1 MQNQALQRQVAF
13 AQQQVRNLGSQ
24 AYDQSTGACAP
35 QTSPYPPSSGYG
47 TGQYG
52 FQYGPNRD
60 IFPGLPQNAPWI
72 NAAGLVNPY
81 QVIQQNY
88 SPLGIRFALPLNGDA
103 ATISVF
109 PNHGLYYIAGVRVCN
124 ECDEVEIVRVT
135 TGGADLA
142 RNAAPFDAAAYNTIE
157 CFCPVDWG
165 CISKEQPLNLTAR
178 SVGTASVPTVLNAIL
193 FGTQQQSWNSCYPG
207 LPAAIGLQPGV
218 YGHPAAGALPGNGG
232 Y

>member
-1 MQNQALQRQVAF
+1 MNPQALQRQVQL
-13 AQQQVRNLGSQ
+13 AQQQARLAASSQ
-24 AYDQSTGACAP
+24 HDVAVGACAP
-35 QTSPYPPSSGYG
+35 QTSPYPPSAGYG

-60 IFPGLPQNAPWI
+60 IMPGLPQNAPWV
-72 NAAGLVNPY
+72 NPAGLVNPY

-88 SPLGIRFALPLNGDA
+88 SPLGIRMPLPGGGA
-103 ATISVF
+103 PATLSAF
-109 PNHGLYYIAGVRVCN
+109 PNHGLFYIAGVRVCN
-124 ECDEVEIVRVT
+124 ECDEVDIIRIT

-165 CISKEQPLNLTAR
+165 CISKEQPLNITAAAVGTP
-178 SVGTASVPTVLNAIL
+178 SVGPTLNAIL

-218 YGHPAAGALPGNGG
+218 YGMPAAGAIPGG
-232 Y
+232 

>member
-1 MQNQALQRQVAF
+1 MQNQALQRQIQL
-13 AQQQVRNLGSQ
+13 AQQQARLAASAQNNASV
-24 AYDQSTGACAP
+24 GACAP
-35 QTSPYPPSSGYG
+35 QTSPYPPSAGYG

-60 IFPGLPQNAPWI
+60 IFPGLPQNAPWVHP
-72 NAAGLVNPY
+72 AGLVNPY

-88 SPLGIRFALPLNGDA
+88 SPLGIRMPLMTTGPS
-103 ATISVF
+103 TVSIF
-109 PNHGLYYIAGVRVCN
+109 PNHGLFYIAGVRVCN
-124 ECDEVEIVRVT
+124 ECDEVDIIRIT

-165 CISKEQPLNLTAR
+165 CISKEQPLNITAEP
-178 SVGTASVPTVLNAIL
+178 VGTPSVAPTLNAIL

-207 LPAAIGLQPGV
+207 LPAAIGLQPGA
-218 YGHPAAGALPGNGG
+218 YGMPAAGAIPNG
-232 Y
+232 